1 MAAGAAGFVQRLPLY
16 TERGGRREGS
26 FIAALILA
34 VGARVVPAAA
44 FISARDRTSAQGER
58 CAAVASFIGDSES
71 ELAPPARAHEG
82 CPVAL

>member
-26 FIAALILA
+26 FIA
-34 VGARVVPAAA
+34 VGARVVPAA